1 MESEDSFLRAPRYVE
16 LVVPVVPALLTAEAV
31 QDGGRIPPRESIR
44 GTRVS
49 LLNNG
54 KANALELLQSLQE
67 LLINN
72 WSMTRGITAHKP
84 TNGPLE
90 QAALNAIADASD
102 LVLVASA
109 D

>member
-1 MESEDSFLRAPRYVE
+1 MESEDSLLGIPRYVE
-16 LVVPVVPALLTAEAV
+16 LVLPVAPALVTPDAAA
-31 QDGGRIPPRESIR
+31 DGRRIPPGDGI
-44 GTRVS
+44 GGARVS

-67 LLINN
+67 LLTSN
-72 WSMTRGITAHKP
+72 WSMTPGITVHKP
-84 TNGPLE
+84 TNGPLN
-90 QAALNAIADASD
+90 QGALNAITDASD